1 MKTMVVIFEAQTYT
15 SKADGSAKV
24 VVCSDRLRAVLGQAK
39 VIRLEWVGFRM
50 SPNSEVKLK
59 VWESSYAGMRPSE
72 LEQAG
77 APFFTSQALTVLRPA
92 PENVTGPFGGYIDV
106 TMEVRNSVGATLVD
120 VEGVV
125 CATLVM
131 EE

>member
-1 MKTMVVIFEAQTYT
+1 MKTMVVVFEAQTYT
-15 SKADGSAKV
+15 SKADGTAKV
-24 VVCSDRLRAVLGQAK
+24 VVSSDRLRTVLGQAK
-39 VIRLEWVGFRM
+39 IIRLEWVGFRM
-50 SPNSEVKLK
+50 SPNAEVKLK

-77 APFFTSQALTVLRPA
+77 APFFTSSALTAPRPA
-92 PENVTGPFGGYIDV
+92 SENVVGPFGGFVDV
-106 TMEVRNSVGATLVD
+106 TMEVRNNAGAVPVE